1 MGIALAVLVL
11 AAISIGFVALML
23 LPLAFI
29 WLAVS
34 VYSEP
39 WKERAPEALPER
51 AEPEAAPPP
60 PSPTPVEQT
69 AERPRVMAAGRRR
82 PL

>member
-1 MGIALAVLVL
+1 LT
-11 AAISIGFVALML
+11 AISIGFVSLML
-23 LPLAFI
+23 LPLVFI

-39 WKERAPEALPER
+39 WKERAPEVLRER
-51 AEPEAAPPP
+51 TEPQAAPPP
-60 PSPTPVEQT
+60 PSPTPAEP
-69 AERPRVMAAGRRR
+69 AERPRTMAAGRRR